1 MERISK
7 RTYRLI
13 IAATLLSTFTF
24 AQIQKDKQLHFAA
37 GLISGYVGEKVFD
50 TPESPIISAF
60 AVGLG
65 KEIYDEIS
73 YGGFDDFD
81 LFATTL
87 GGVVI
92 YLVNKPKKKKL
103 TNKIL
108 YAKTDYTFYDTYYEL
123 DLYTS
128 YNTRQ
133 TKESKKE

>member
-24 AQIQKDKQLHFAA
+24 AQIEKDKQLHFAA
-37 GLISGYVGEKVFD
+37 GVISGYVGEKVFD

-65 KEIYDEIS
+65 KEIYDEIN

-92 YLVNKPKKKKL
+92 YLVNKPKKNKL

>member
-1 MERISK
+1 MEAISK
-7 RTYRLI
+7 QTYRLI
-13 IAATLLSTFTF
+13 IGATLLSTFAF
-24 AQIQKDKQLHFAA
+24 AQIEKDKQLHFAA
-37 GLISGYVGEKVFD
+37 GVISGYVGEKVFN

-87 GGVVI
+87 GGIVI
-92 YLVNKPKKKKL
+92 YLVNKPKKNKL
-103 TNKIL
+103 NNKIL

-128 YNTRQ
+128 NNTRQ
-133 TKESKKE
+133 IKESKKK

>member
-1 MERISK
+1 MEAISK

-13 IAATLLSTFTF
+13 IGTTLLSTFAF
-24 AQIQKDKQLHFAA
+24 AQIEKDKQLHFTA

-50 TPESPIISAF
+50 TPESPILSAF

-65 KEIYDEIS
+65 KEIYDEIN

-87 GGVVI
+87 GGIVI
-92 YLVNKPKKKKL
+92 YLVNKPKKNKL

>member
-1 MERISK
+1 MEAISK

-13 IAATLLSTFTF
+13 IGTTLLSTFAF
-24 AQIQKDKQLHFAA
+24 AQIEKDKQLHFAA

-65 KEIYDEIS
+65 KEIYDEIT

-87 GGVVI
+87 GGIVI
-92 YLVNKPKKKKL
+92 YLVNKPKKNKL

>member
-92 YLVNKPKKKKL
+92 YLVKKPKKNKL
-103 TNKIL
+103 TNKLL

-133 TKESKKE
+133 IKKSKKE

>member
-1 MERISK
+1 MEAISK

-50 TPESPIISAF
+50 TLESPIISAF

>member
-1 MERISK
+1 MEAISK

-24 AQIQKDKQLHFAA
+24 AQIEKDKQLHFAA

-65 KEIYDEIS
+65 KEIYDEIT

-87 GGVVI
+87 GGIVI
-92 YLVNKPKKKKL
+92 YLVNKPKKNKL

-133 TKESKKE
+133 IKKSKKE

>member
-1 MERISK
+1 MEAINK
-7 RTYRLI
+7 QTYRLI
-13 IAATLLSTFTF
+13 IGATLLSTFTF
-24 AQIQKDKQLHFAA
+24 AQIEKDKQLHFAA
-37 GLISGYVGEKVFD
+37 GIATGYVSEKLFD

-87 GGVVI
+87 GGIVI
-92 YLVNKPKKKKL
+92 YLTNKQKKNKIN
-103 TNKIL
+103 NKIL
-108 YAKTDYTFYDTYYEL
+108 YAKTYYTFYDTYYEL

-133 TKESKKE
+133 AKESKKK

>member
-1 MERISK
+1 LEAISK

-13 IAATLLSTFTF
+13 IGTTLLSTFTF

-37 GLISGYVGEKVFD
+37 GLISGYVGEKLFD
-50 TPESPIISAF
+50 KPESPIISAF

-65 KEIYDEIS
+65 KEIHDEIS

-87 GGVVI
+87 GGIVI
-92 YLVNKPKKKKL
+92 YLVNKPKKNKL

>member
-1 MERISK
+1 MEAISK

-13 IAATLLSTFTF
+13 IGATLLSTFTF
-24 AQIQKDKQLHFAA
+24 AQIEKDKQLHFAA
-37 GLISGYVGEKVFD
+37 GLLTGYVGEKLFD

-87 GGVVI
+87 GGIVI
-92 YLVNKPKKKKL
+92 YLVNKPKKNKL

-133 TKESKKE
+133 AKESKKE

>member
-1 MERISK
+1 M
-7 RTYRLI
+7 
-13 IAATLLSTFTF
+13 STFTF
-24 AQIQKDKQLHFAA
+24 AQIEKDKQLHFAA
-37 GLISGYVGEKVFD
+37 GVISGYVGEKVFN

-87 GGVVI
+87 GGIVI
-92 YLVNKPKKKKL
+92 YLVNKPKKNKL
-103 TNKIL
+103 NNKIL

>member
-1 MERISK
+1 MEAISK

-13 IAATLLSTFTF
+13 IGATLLSTFAF
-24 AQIQKDKQLHFAA
+24 AQIEKDKQLHFAA
-37 GLISGYVGEKVFD
+37 GVISGYVGEKVFN

-87 GGVVI
+87 GGIVI
-92 YLVNKPKKKKL
+92 YLVNKPKK
-103 TNKIL
+103 NKINNKLL

-128 YNTRQ
+128 YNTSQ
-133 TKESKKE
+133 IKESKKK

>member
-1 MERISK
+1 MEAISK

-13 IAATLLSTFTF
+13 IGTTLLSTFAF
-24 AQIQKDKQLHFAA
+24 AQIEKDKQLHFAS

-65 KEIYDEIS
+65 KEIYDEIT

-92 YLVNKPKKKKL
+92 YLVNKPKK
-103 TNKIL
+103 NKINNIC
-108 YAKTDYTFYDTYYEL
+108 KD
-123 DLYTS
+123 
-128 YNTRQ
+128 
-133 TKESKKE
+133 

>member
-87 GGVVI
+87 GGIVI
-92 YLVNKPKKKKL
+92 YLVNKPKKNKL

-133 TKESKKE
+133 TKKSKKE

>member
-1 MERISK
+1 MEAISK

-13 IAATLLSTFTF
+13 IGATRLSTFAF
-24 AQIQKDKQLHFAA
+24 AQIEKDKQLHFAA
-37 GLISGYVGEKVFD
+37 GVISGYVGEKVFN

-87 GGVVI
+87 GGIVI
-92 YLVNKPKKKKL
+92 YLGNKPKKNKL
-103 TNKIL
+103 NNKIL

-133 TKESKKE
+133 IKESKKK

>member
-1 MERISK
+1 MEAISK

-13 IAATLLSTFTF
+13 IGTTLLSTFAF
-24 AQIQKDKQLHFAA
+24 AQIEKDKQLHFAS

-65 KEIYDEIS
+65 KEIYDEIT

-92 YLVNKPKKKKL
+92 YLVNKPKKNKIN
-103 TNKIL
+103 NKIL
-108 YAKTDYTFYDTYYEL
+108 YAKTDYTFYDTYYKL

>member
-92 YLVNKPKKKKL
+92 YLVNKPKKNKL

>member
-1 MERISK
+1 MEAISK

-24 AQIQKDKQLHFAA
+24 AQIEKDKQLHFAA
-37 GLISGYVGEKVFD
+37 GVISGYVGEKVFD

-65 KEIYDEIS
+65 KEIYDEIN

-87 GGVVI
+87 GGIVI
-92 YLVNKPKKKKL
+92 YLVNKPKKNKL

>member
-1 MERISK
+1 MEAISK
-7 RTYRLI
+7 RTYRLFI
-13 IAATLLSTFTF
+13 GATILSTFAF
-24 AQIQKDKQLHFAA
+24 AQIEKDKQLHFAA
-37 GLISGYVGEKVFD
+37 GVISGYVGEKVFN

-87 GGVVI
+87 GGIVI
-92 YLVNKPKKKKL
+92 YLVNKPKK
-103 TNKIL
+103 NKINNKLL
-108 YAKTDYTFYDTYYEL
+108 YAKTDYTFYDTYYQL

-128 YNTRQ
+128 YNTRR
-133 TKESKKE
+133 TKKSKKE

>member
-1 MERISK
+1 MEAISK
-7 RTYRLI
+7 RTNRLFI
-13 IAATLLSTFTF
+13 GATILSTFAF
-24 AQIQKDKQLHFAA
+24 AQIEKDKQLHFAA
-37 GLISGYVGEKVFD
+37 GVISGYVGEKVFN

-87 GGVVI
+87 GGIVI
-92 YLVNKPKKKKL
+92 YLVNKPKK
-103 TNKIL
+103 NKINNKLL
-108 YAKTDYTFYDTYYEL
+108 YAKTDYTFYDTYYQL

-133 TKESKKE
+133 IKESKKK

>member
-87 GGVVI
+87 GGIVI
-92 YLVNKPKKKKL
+92 YLVNKPKKNKL

-133 TKESKKE
+133 IKKSKKE

>member
-1 MERISK
+1 MEGISK

-13 IAATLLSTFTF
+13 IGATLLSTFTF
-24 AQIQKDKQLHFAA
+24 AQIEKDKQLHFAA
-37 GLISGYVGEKVFD
+37 GVISGYVGEKVFN

-87 GGVVI
+87 GGIVI
-92 YLVNKPKKKKL
+92 YLVNKPKKNKL
-103 TNKIL
+103 NNKIL

-133 TKESKKE
+133 IKESKKK

>member
-1 MERISK
+1 MEAISK
-7 RTYRLI
+7 QTYRLI
-13 IAATLLSTFTF
+13 IGATLLSTFAF
-24 AQIQKDKQLHFAA
+24 AQIEKDNQLQFAA
-37 GLISGYVGEKVFD
+37 GVISGYVGEKVFN
-50 TPESPIISAF
+50 TQESPIISAF

-87 GGVVI
+87 GGIVI
-92 YLVNKPKKKKL
+92 YLVNKPKKNKL
-103 TNKIL
+103 NNKIL

-133 TKESKKE
+133 IKESKKK

>member
-1 MERISK
+1 LEAISK

-13 IAATLLSTFTF
+13 IGTTLLSTFAF
-24 AQIQKDKQLHFAA
+24 AQIEKDKQLHFAA
-37 GLISGYVGEKVFD
+37 GVISGYVGEKVFD

-65 KEIYDEIS
+65 KEIYDEIN

-87 GGVVI
+87 GGIVI
-92 YLVNKPKKKKL
+92 YLVNKPKKNKL

>member
-1 MERISK
+1 MSTIKRIVFDHK
-7 RTYRLI
+7 GET
-13 IAATLLSTFTF
+13 
-24 AQIQKDKQLHFAA
+24 A
-37 GLISGYVGEKVFD
+37 GLAAEITQQWFQDMIVGEKVFNK
-50 TPESPIISAF
+50 PESPIISAF

-87 GGVVI
+87 GGIVI
-92 YLVNKPKKKKL
+92 YLVNKPKKNKL
-103 TNKIL
+103 NNKIL

-133 TKESKKE
+133 IKESKKK

>member
-1 MERISK
+1 MEAISK

-13 IAATLLSTFTF
+13 IGTTLLSTFTF
-24 AQIQKDKQLHFAA
+24 AQIEKDKQLHFAA
-37 GLISGYVGEKVFD
+37 GLISGYVGEKVFN

-92 YLVNKPKKKKL
+92 YLVKKPKKNKL
-103 TNKIL
+103 TNKLL

-133 TKESKKE
+133 TKKSKKE

>member
-1 MERISK
+1 MEAINK
-7 RTYRLI
+7 QTYRLI
-13 IAATLLSTFTF
+13 IGATLLSTFTF
-24 AQIQKDKQLHFAA
+24 AQIEKDKQLHFAA
-37 GLISGYVGEKVFD
+37 GIATGYVGKKLFD
-50 TPESPIISAF
+50 KPEAPIISAF

-87 GGVVI
+87 GGIVI
-92 YLVNKPKKKKL
+92 YLTNKPKKNKIN
-103 TNKIL
+103 NKIL

-133 TKESKKE
+133 TKKSKKK

>member
-1 MERISK
+1 MEAISK

-65 KEIYDEIS
+65 KELYDEIS

-92 YLVNKPKKKKL
+92 YLVNKPKKNKL

>member
-1 MERISK
+1 MEAISK

-37 GLISGYVGEKVFD
+37 GVISGYVGEKVFD

>member
-1 MERISK
+1 MERIGK
-7 RTYRLI
+7 QTYRLF
-13 IAATLLSTFTF
+13 IAATLLGTFTF

-92 YLVNKPKKKKL
+92 YLVKKPKKNKL
-103 TNKIL
+103 TNKLL

-133 TKESKKE
+133 IKKSKKE

>member
-1 MERISK
+1 MEGISK

-13 IAATLLSTFTF
+13 IGATLLSTFAI
-24 AQIQKDKQLHFAA
+24 AQIEKDKQLHFIA
-37 GLISGYVGEKVFD
+37 GALSAYVGEKIFK
-50 TPESPIISAF
+50 TPESPILSAF
-60 AVGLG
+60 AAGIS
-65 KEIYDEIS
+65 KEIYDEIT
-73 YGGFDDFD
+73 YGGYNDPD

-92 YLVNKPKKKKL
+92 YLIRKPKKRKI

-108 YAKTDYTFYDTYYEL
+108 YEKTNYTFYDTYYEL

-133 TKESKKE
+133 AKKSKKK

>member
-1 MERISK
+1 MEAISK
-7 RTYRLI
+7 RTYRFI
-13 IAATLLSTFTF
+13 IGATLLSTFAF

-37 GLISGYVGEKVFD
+37 GLITGYVGEKVFN
-50 TPESPIISAF
+50 TPESPIITAF

-87 GGVVI
+87 GGIVI
-92 YLVNKPKKKKL
+92 YLVNKPKKNKL
-103 TNKIL
+103 NNKIL

-133 TKESKKE
+133 IKESKKK

>member
-1 MERISK
+1 LEAISK

-13 IAATLLSTFTF
+13 IGTTLLSTFAF
-24 AQIQKDKQLHFAA
+24 AQIEKDKQLHFAS

-65 KEIYDEIS
+65 KEIYDEIT

-92 YLVNKPKKKKL
+92 YLVNKPKKNKIN
-103 TNKIL
+103 NKIL
-108 YAKTDYTFYDTYYEL
+108 YAKTDYTFYDTYYKL

>member
-1 MERISK
+1 MEAISK

-92 YLVNKPKKKKL
+92 YLVNKPKKI
-103 TNKIL
+103 N
-108 YAKTDYTFYDTYYEL
+108 
-123 DLYTS
+123 
-128 YNTRQ
+128 
-133 TKESKKE
+133 

>member
-65 KEIYDEIS
+65 KELYDEIS

-92 YLVNKPKKKKL
+92 YLVNKPKKNKL

>member
-87 GGVVI
+87 GGIVI
-92 YLVNKPKKKKL
+92 YLVNKPKKNKL

>member
-1 MERISK
+1 LEAISK

-13 IAATLLSTFTF
+13 IGATLLSTFTF
-24 AQIQKDKQLHFAA
+24 AQIEKDKQLHFAA
-37 GLISGYVGEKVFD
+37 GLLTGYVGEKLFD

-87 GGVVI
+87 GGIVI
-92 YLVNKPKKKKL
+92 YLVNKPKKNKL

-133 TKESKKE
+133 AKESKKE

>member
-1 MERISK
+1 MEGISK
-7 RTYRLI
+7 RTYRLFI
-13 IAATLLSTFTF
+13 GATLLSTFAF
-24 AQIQKDKQLHFAA
+24 AQIEKDKQLHFAA
-37 GLISGYVGEKVFD
+37 GVISGYVGEKVFN

-87 GGVVI
+87 GGIVI
-92 YLVNKPKKKKL
+92 YLVNKPKKNKL
-103 TNKIL
+103 NNKIL

-133 TKESKKE
+133 IKESKKK